1 MKRILKAAIL
11 MLVLLMGLGC
21 VSVFAASGA
30 NGIFDFNEGMP
41 PITTD
46 KYDVTGDGKKDTV
59 SYGYNEAD
67 FLSIL
72 SINGNTAKSWDFKNG
87 QWAWVTIVDIKNK
100 DFLEIEVDDWKA
112 DTLTCGLYQIKNNQL
127 KKVLNYASLF
137 NNNQL
142 ILNDFA
148 DTDQACSFLE
158 ARKVKGNT
166 IYVGGT
172 LATKAVGQ
180 VNFDGLKLIYKNG
193 KFKLDKSAVKA
204 VSHMR
209 SSSGKPASYFTAK
222 KNIKVYKKAG
232 STTKAFKIKKGQKFK
247 VTKIAVV
254 KKQIYLRV
262 RTKAGKLG
270 WIKAGKSQLVTN
282 PTPYTE
288 E

>member
-30 NGIFDFNEGMP
+30 NGIFDFYEGMP
-41 PITTD
+41 PTTTD
-46 KYDVTGDGKKDTV
+46 KYDIDGDGKKDVV
-59 SYGYNEAD
+59 SYAYNEAD
-67 FLSIL
+67 FQSVLTV
-72 SINGNTAKSWDFKNG
+72 NGTQIMNWDFKTG
-87 QWAWVTIVDIKNK
+87 KWAWVTVVDIKNK
-100 DFLEIEVDDWKA
+100 DYLEIEVDDWSA
-112 DTLTCGLYQIKNNQL
+112 DTLTCGLYQVRNNQL
-127 KKVLNYASLF
+127 KKVLDYSSLF
-137 NNNQL
+137 DKKQL
-142 ILNDFA
+142 IKNDFA
-148 DTDQACSFLE
+148 DTINACSFLE

-180 VNFDGLKLIYKNG
+180 VNFDGLKLNYKNG
-193 KFKLDKSAVKA
+193 KFKLDTSAVKA

-262 RTKAGKLG
+262 RTKSGKLG

>member
-1 MKRILKAAIL
+1 

-30 NGIFDFNEGMP
+30 NGIFDFLEGMP
-41 PITTD
+41 PTTTD

-59 SYGYNEAD
+59 YYGFNEAD
-67 FLSIL
+67 FLSTL
-72 SINGNTAKSWDFKNG
+72 SVNGTTVKSWDFKNDG
-87 QWAWVTIVDIKNK
+87 QWAWVTIVDVKNK
-100 DFLEIEVDDWKA
+100 DFLEIEMDNWKA

-127 KKVLNYASLF
+127 KQVLDYASLF
-137 NNNQL
+137 NKKQL
-142 ILNDFA
+142 ILNNFA
-148 DTDQACSFLE
+148 DTDEACSFLE

-209 SSSGKPASYFTAK
+209 GSDGTPVSYFTAK

-232 STTKAFKIKKGQKFK
+232 SSAKAFKIKKGQKFK
-247 VTKIAVV
+247 VTKISVV